1 MENKV
6 MTPMA
11 QLIEFMEAFEKVK
24 FRDSEKEYWLMKEK
38 IENQMAYNAGFS
50 FAHKKCK
57 EKFIW
62 SHES

>member
-24 FRDSEKEYWLMKEK
+24 FRDSEQEFWLMKE
-38 IENQMAYNAGFS
+38 
-50 FAHKKCK
+50 
-57 EKFIW
+57 
-62 SHES
+62 

>member
-11 QLIEFMEAFEKVK
+11 QLIEFMEAFEEVK

-38 IENQMAYNAGFS
+38 IENQMAYNAGFQ
-50 FAHKKCK
+50 FCPQKMQRKVYLVT
-57 EKFIW
+57 
-62 SHES
+62 